1 MESAS
6 QQAFK
11 ASMFVLAVLGVAL
24 VSSLLTGGRLR
35 YIENF
40 HLKALPLGVWAFIVQ
55 LLIFT
60 SRGESLLGA
69 LLPGVYVLTL
79 LMLLAFLLL
88 NRRVFGVPILLVG
101 LMLNVLVI
109 GANHG
114 RMPADPQALV
124 ATGQGSHAEEL
135 VRDGTAAN
143 VVLMSDQTHLNFLGD
158 YIVLPFLGDV
168 GSAYSVGDLVALVG
182 EAVLVYGMVRA
193 GKTAHAGSTEDPLS
207 AKGS

>member
-1 MESAS
+1 
-6 QQAFK
+6 
-11 ASMFVLAVLGVAL
+11 MFVLAVLGVAL

-40 HLKALPLGVWAFIVQ
+40 HLKALPLGVGAFVVQ

-60 SRGESLLGA
+60 SRVESLLGT
-69 LLPGVYVLTL
+69 LLPGIYVLSL
-79 LMLLAFLLL
+79 LMLLAFLLV
-88 NRRVFGVPILLVG
+88 NRRVFGVPILLAG

-135 VRDGTAAN
+135 LRNGTAAN
-143 VVLMSDQTHLNFLGD
+143 VVLMSDLTHLNFLGD

-168 GSAYSVGDLVALVG
+168 GSAYSAGDLLALAG
-182 EAVLVYGMVRA
+182 EAALVYGMVRA
-193 GKTAHAGSTEDPLS
+193 DRTAQAGSTGDRLS
-207 AKGS
+207 GTGS

>member
-1 MESAS
+1 V
-6 QQAFK
+6 
-11 ASMFVLAVLGVAL
+11 FVLVVLACAL
-24 VSSLLTGGRLR
+24 CLSLATGGRLR

-40 HLKALPLGVWAFIVQ
+40 HLKALPLGVGAFVVQ

-114 RMPADPQALV
+114 RMPVDPQALV

-158 YIVLPFLGDV
+158 YIVLPFLGDM
-168 GSAYSVGDLVALVG
+168 GSAYSAGDLVALAG
-182 EAVLVYGMVRA
+182 EAALVFGMVRA
-193 GKTAHAGSTEDPLS
+193 GRKVHTGSTEDRLS
-207 AKGS
+207 GTGS

>member
-1 MESAS
+1 
-6 QQAFK
+6 
-11 ASMFVLAVLGVAL
+11 MFVLVVLGCAL
-24 VSSLLTGGRLR
+24 CLSLATGGRLR

-40 HLKALPLGVWAFIVQ
+40 HLKALLLGVGAFVVQ

-60 SRGESLLGA
+60 SRGELLLGA
-69 LLPGVYVLTL
+69 LLPGIYVLSL

-109 GANHG
+109 GVNYG

-135 VRDGTAAN
+135 RRNGTAAN
-143 VVLMSDQTHLNFLGD
+143 VVLMSDQTRLNSLGD
-158 YIVLPFLGDV
+158 YIVLPFIGNM
-168 GSAYSVGDLVALVG
+168 GSAYSLGDLVALAG
-182 EAVLVYGMVRA
+182 EAALVFGMVRV
-193 GKTAHAGSTEDPLS
+193 GKGTHTDSIEGRLPASRN
-207 AKGS
+207 

>member
-1 MESAS
+1 
-6 QQAFK
+6 
-11 ASMFVLAVLGVAL
+11 MFVLAVLGVAL

-40 HLKALPLGVWAFIVQ
+40 HLKALPLGVGAFVVQ

-60 SRGESLLGA
+60 SRGESLLGT
-69 LLPGVYVLTL
+69 LLPGIYVLSL
-79 LMLLAFLLL
+79 LMLLAFLLV
-88 NRRVFGVPILLVG
+88 NRRVFGVPILLAG

-135 VRDGTAAN
+135 LRNGTAAN
-143 VVLMSDQTHLNFLGD
+143 VVLMSDLTHLNFLGD

-168 GSAYSVGDLVALVG
+168 GSAYSAGDLLALAG
-182 EAVLVYGMVRA
+182 EAALVYGMVRA
-193 GKTAHAGSTEDPLS
+193 DRTAQAGSTGDRLS
-207 AKGS
+207 GTGS

>member
-1 MESAS
+1 ML
-6 QQAFK
+6 
-11 ASMFVLAVLGVAL
+11 VLTVLGVAL

-40 HLKALPLGVWAFIVQ
+40 HLKVLPLGVGAFVIQ

-60 SRGESLLGA
+60 SRGESLLDA

-79 LMLLAFLLL
+79 LMLLAFLLV
-88 NRRVFGVPILLVG
+88 NRKVFGVPVLLVG
-101 LMLNVLVI
+101 LIFNILVI

-135 VRDGTAAN
+135 LRNGTAAN
-143 VVLMSDQTHLNFLGD
+143 VVLMSDRTYLNFLGD

-168 GSAYSVGDLVALVG
+168 GSAYSAGDLLALAGEALV
-182 EAVLVYGMVRA
+182 VYGMVRA
-193 GKTAHAGSTEDPLS
+193 DRTAHVGSTEDQRS
-207 AKGS
+207 VTGS

>member
-1 MESAS
+1 ML
-6 QQAFK
+6 
-11 ASMFVLAVLGVAL
+11 VLAVLGVAL

-40 HLKALPLGVWAFIVQ
+40 HLKALLLGVGAFVVQ

-69 LLPGVYVLTL
+69 LLPGIYVLSL
-79 LMLLAFLLL
+79 LMLLAFLLV
-88 NRRVFGVPILLVG
+88 NRRVFGVLILLVG
-101 LMLNVLVI
+101 LMLNILVI

-158 YIVLPFLGDV
+158 YIVLPFLGDM
-168 GSAYSVGDLVALVG
+168 GSAYSVGDLVALAG
-182 EAVLVYGMVRA
+182 EAALVYGMVRA
-193 GKTAHAGSTEDPLS
+193 GRAVHTDSTEDQPP
-207 AKGS
+207 ATGI